1 MPNHEI
7 CYRCIAVGVGAGMI
21 VTFGLSALVT
31 FIFGLKEIWSESPT
45 PDAELHFDLGR
56 LD

>member
-1 MPNHEI
+1 MHPNHPI
-7 CYRCIAVGVGAGMI
+7 CWLCIAVGVGAGMI

-31 FIFGLKEIWSESPT
+31 FVFGLKEIWSATSESEIT
-45 PDAELHFDLGR
+45 FDLGR